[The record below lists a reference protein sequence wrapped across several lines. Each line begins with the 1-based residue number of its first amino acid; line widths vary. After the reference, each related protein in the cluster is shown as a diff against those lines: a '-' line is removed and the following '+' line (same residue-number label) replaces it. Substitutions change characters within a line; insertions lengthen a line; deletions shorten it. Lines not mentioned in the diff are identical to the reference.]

1 MSNLAYRFVLLL
13 VLSVSI
19 VMPAHAGSLGSHEE
33 FVYLDQQARLI
44 TLEGMKARHDGLNAS
59 LNQSELMKID
69 EATREEIIAL
79 FAEYGVTPSQHAAY
93 GSRHAEEIEQWLENH
108 PSWNVIYDD
117 LQREFDSLSA
127 AMR

>member
-59 LNQSELMKID
+59 L
-69 EATREEIIAL
+69 
-79 FAEYGVTPSQHAAY
+79 SQ
-93 GSRHAEEIEQWLENH
+93 N
-108 PSWNVIYDD
+108 
-117 LQREFDSLSA
+117 
-127 AMR
+127 